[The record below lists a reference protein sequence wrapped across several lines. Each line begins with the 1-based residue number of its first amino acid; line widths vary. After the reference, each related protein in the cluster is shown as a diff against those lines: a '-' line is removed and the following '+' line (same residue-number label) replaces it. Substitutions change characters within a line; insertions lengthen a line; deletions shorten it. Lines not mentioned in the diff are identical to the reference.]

1 MIVVI
6 RLVVSSSPKI
16 TADDSLLLK
25 RERYHNPNT
34 ISRPAHWRTRSK
46 CLFKQKNKCLPK
58 SKYSKICQAQPHHPG
73 LPGEAIHKLWEKNLS
88 NPDRQQN
95 KKDAHTH
102 VCPAKG
108 EYPSIL
114 HFSNVPFSISRP
126 NVKDLF
132 PLFGTDPVLVAI
144 SGERDRVKDRLLKPW
159 FGIYV

>member
-1 MIVVI
+1 MPIQTEKQVPPKVKVLQNMPSTATPS
-6 RLVVSSSPKI
+6 RSPGRGDPQ
-16 TADDSLLLK
+16 TV
-25 RERYHNPNT
+25 
-34 ISRPAHWRTRSK
+34 
-46 CLFKQKNKCLPK
+46 
-58 SKYSKICQAQPHHPG
+58 G
-73 LPGEAIHKLWEKNLS
+73 KNLS

-126 NVKDLF
+126 DVKDLF

-144 SGERDRVKDRLLKPW
+144 SGERDRAKDRLLKPW